1 MATAIKQREQQKDRK
16 KATQLNRTT
25 RRRTKF
31 DFDLWDTNIT
41 PENDIKKGEANDQ
54 EIDKNEWLEQQTKDH
69 NLNNTR
75 QMKRKP
81 PTDFYAKESSL
92 SAVEL
97 PHGGT
102 SYNPR
107 Y

>member
-81 PTDFYAKESSL
+81 PTDLYAKESSL